1 MNIVPIR
8 LVAPTLGL
16 VIVSAL
22 GSGCG
27 DDSKPNARTTSSA
40 SSSPSGS
47 TAASSETAAPPPA
60 VGEGPVPS
68 SHTPVTAT
76 EHETFEKLY
85 TEQCIKSQQDNP
97 DTAIRGDQ
105 ELGRVCECMAKQI
118 SKRISKAD
126 AVQFN
131 EQHEFPFDLV
141 MMTNAAAAQC
151 TSSQ

>member
-8 LVAPTLGL
+8 LIVQTLGL
-16 VIVSAL
+16 VIACAL
-22 GSGCG
+22 VSGCG
-27 DDSKPNARTTSSA
+27 DDSKPTTRTTSSA
-40 SSSPSGS
+40 SSPPSSS
-47 TAASSETAAPPPA
+47 TSASTELAAPPPA
-60 VGEGPVPS
+60 TADGPVPS
-68 SHTPVTAT
+68 SHTPVTTT

-97 DTAIRGDQ
+97 DSAIPGDQ
-105 ELGRVCECMAKQI
+105 QLGKVCECMAKEI

-141 MMTNAAAAQC
+141 MMTNAAANHC
-151 TSSQ
+151 TSNN